1 MRTNARKAQAY
12 SALYRYRLARIEQR
26 KLRWQRMATRKMS
39 EEAREKAEKFDT
51 RKRAFDRLSFAHC
64 LHRLGLISKA
74 QLITTRLA
82 AWATLEE
89 AQRLEVE
96 RRFAER
102 VKQYREQQ
110 RRLQASRRGRHR
122 RASGPKDP

>member
-1 MRTNARKAQAY
+1 
-12 SALYRYRLARIEQR
+12 
-26 KLRWQRMATRKMS
+26 MS

-64 LHRLGLISKA
+64 LHRLGLLSKA
-74 QLITTRLA
+74 QLMATRLA

-110 RRLQASRRGRHR
+110 RRRQASRRGRRR

>member
-1 MRTNARKAQAY
+1 
-12 SALYRYRLARIEQR
+12 
-26 KLRWQRMATRKMS
+26 MATRKMS
-39 EEAREKAEKFDT
+39 EEAREKAEKLDN

-64 LHRLGLISKA
+64 LHKLGLLSTA
-74 QLITTRLA
+74 QLKAARLA

-110 RRLQASRRGRHR
+110 KRRQISRGGRRR
-122 RASGPKDP
+122 RASGPKAP